1 MVTVVKLERWALAA
15 LLVIGAGFFGFAGAG
30 ALRQLW
36 ADYKDSADGVYGR
49 HSARVV
55 LAPLERCLGTLA
67 LEALIR
73 RRPSRGPC

>member
-36 ADYKDSADGVYGR
+36 ADYKDSADGVYIGI
-49 HSARVV
+49 AAICGVIAVGLVV
-55 LAPLERCLGTLA
+55 AAVGIVRGWYW
-67 LEALIR
+67 R
-73 RRPSRGPC
+73 R